1 MNSTCVKI
9 THVIFDLDGL
19 LLDSETVYTRINEEI
34 LLGYGKKYTM
44 ELKAK
49 MAGMGM
55 NESINVILKHEDLIG
70 KVTLEQYRK
79 QYLELASKYLP
90 DSKLLPGALR
100 LVKHFAKH
108 LIPIALCTG
117 SSTFEFETKMQ
128 KHQELLQL
136 INLRVLADDP
146 SVKHCKPA
154 PDAFLI
160 TMQRFVK
167 KPTSAANVLVFED
180 SINGVRA
187 AIAAGMQ
194 VIMVPDPRYSK
205 PPEDCEKMIL
215 LVLKSLT
222 EFQPETVGLPP
233 FD

>member
-1 MNSTCVKI
+1 
-9 THVIFDLDGL
+9 
-19 LLDSETVYTRINEEI
+19 
-34 LLGYGKKYTM
+34 M

-79 QYLELASKYLP
+79 QYLELTSKYLP

-100 LVKHFAKH
+100 LVKHLAKH

-215 LVLKSLT
+215 LVLKSFNRIST
-222 EFQPETVGLPP
+222 
-233 FD
+233 

>member
-108 LIPIALCTG
+108 LIPIALCT
-117 SSTFEFETKMQ
+117 
-128 KHQELLQL
+128 
-136 INLRVLADDP
+136 
-146 SVKHCKPA
+146 
-154 PDAFLI
+154 
-160 TMQRFVK
+160 
-167 KPTSAANVLVFED
+167 
-180 SINGVRA
+180 
-187 AIAAGMQ
+187 
-194 VIMVPDPRYSK
+194 
-205 PPEDCEKMIL
+205 
-215 LVLKSLT
+215 
-222 EFQPETVGLPP
+222 
-233 FD
+233 

>member
-79 QYLELASKYLP
+79 QYLELTSKYLP

-100 LVKHFAKH
+100 LVKHLAKH

>member
-1 MNSTCVKI
+1 MNSTCVKV

-44 ELKAK
+44 DLKAK
-49 MAGMGM
+49 TAGMGM

-100 LVKHFAKH
+100 LVKHLAKH

-117 SSTFEFETKMQ
+117 SNTFEFETKMQ
-128 KHQELLQL
+128 KQQELLQL

-146 SVKHCKPA
+146 SLKRCKPA

-167 KPTSAANVLVFED
+167 KPASAANVLVFED

-194 VIMVPDPRYSK
+194 VIMVPDSRYSK
-205 PPEDCEKMIL
+205 PPDDCKKMIRF
-215 LVLKSLT
+215 VLKNLN